1 MLWVGF
7 EMEKFVKRNV
17 ISSCLEIEIERF
29 NLKVVGFIIIYF

>member
-17 ISSCLEIEIERF
+17 ISSCLEIEIEF
-29 NLKVVGFIIIYF
+29 NLI